1 MLGCEVIKLEEESK
15 LNMKKILSEA
25 VTISLIIII
34 CTIVIGAIVIIISPN
49 IEFTQGSSI
58 NKNKGSDGEIA
69 LYMEKI
75 REALVEVYSEYID
88 EIDYGT
94 LAEGAISG
102 IAEATG
108 DPYTRFL
115 SDEDF
120 NKMLVEGKEE
130 YVGIGVH
137 LTYDYKND
145 AILIL
150 GLMPDSPAMEAGIK
164 AGDIIYYVDNMRAT
178 YKNFYDAIDII
189 KGEENTKVKLIVKR
203 GEEAL
208 TFEIERKKIKENNI
222 SSEIL
227 DGNIG
232 YIKIWGF
239 ENETYKQFKEQ
250 YQELVAKNIKGLVI
264 DLRNNPGGFVDQALL
279 IANLFVPESEALK
292 LVSRYGTEQVFKTT
306 STTEI
311 HMPLTV
317 LVNGNSASSAEILS
331 SIIKDSN
338 KGAIIG
344 TKTYGKGI
352 VQTTKKLKYGG
363 ALSITTAK
371 YYTSSGVEIHKNG
384 VEPTILVEQAEE
396 YKNEVVVPH
405 DKDTQLLK
413 AVEYI
418 EQNKK

>member
-1 MLGCEVIKLEEESK
+1 MLSCGVIKLEEESK
-15 LNMKKILSEA
+15 TINMKKILSEA
-25 VTISLIIII
+25 ITIALIIII
-34 CTIVIGAIVIIISPN
+34 CTIIIGAITIVISPN
-49 IEFTQGSSI
+49 IEFKQSS
-58 NKNKGSDGEIA
+58 NVN
-69 LYMEKI
+69 KI

-102 IAEATG
+102 IAQATG
-108 DPYTRFL
+108 DPYTRYL
-115 SDEDF
+115 SNEDF
-120 NKMLVEGKEE
+120 NKMLIEGKEE
-130 YVGIGVH
+130 YIGIGVH
-137 LTYDYKND
+137 LTYDVKND

-150 GLMPDSPAMEAGIK
+150 GLMPNSPAMEAGIK
-164 AGDIIYYVDNMRAT
+164 AGDIIYYVDDMRTT
-178 YKNFYDAIDII
+178 YKNFYEAIDVI
-189 KGEENTKVKLIVKR
+189 KGKEDTKVKLIVKR

-227 DGNIG
+227 DDNIG

-239 ENETYKQFKEQ
+239 ENETYNQFKEQ
-250 YQELVAKNIKGLVI
+250 YQDLIVKNIKGLVI

-279 IANLFVPESEALK
+279 IANLFVPESEVLK
-292 LVSRYGTEQVFKTT
+292 LVSRYGTEKVYKTT

-311 HMPLTV
+311 NMPLTV

-338 KGAIIG
+338 KGVIIG

-352 VQTTKKLKYGG
+352 VQTTKKLDYGG

-371 YYTSSGVEIHKNG
+371 YYTASGVEIHKNG
-384 VEPTILVEQAEE
+384 IEPSILVEQAEE

-413 AVEYI
+413 AIEYSK
-418 EQNKK
+418 QNQKQ